1 MIERWVRDN
10 IRYFGG
16 NPDSVTIFGQ
26 SAGGASVE
34 FQMLSPHSKG
44 IYITFN
50 FPAFVRNIFKIAFF
64 DIFPC

>member
-1 MIERWVRDN
+1 MIGRWVRDN

-44 IYITFN
+44 NMGIPSKYVEHEETLADPSHI
-50 FPAFVRNIFKIAFF
+50 
-64 DIFPC
+64 

>member
-1 MIERWVRDN
+1 MRFKIKLIIKFIDRWVRDN

-16 NPDSVTIFGQ
+16 NPDSVTLFGQ

-44 IYITFN
+44 N
-50 FPAFVRNIFKIAFF
+50 HLKKSL
-64 DIFPC
+64 

>member
-1 MIERWVRDN
+1 VRDN

-44 IYITFN
+44 YIFTFLN
-50 FPAFVRNIFKIAFF
+50 LFKTF
-64 DIFPC
+64 

>member
-1 MIERWVRDN
+1 VRDN

-44 IYITFN
+44 YYFHFLKFIQ
-50 FPAFVRNIFKIAFF
+50 NILKI
-64 DIFPC
+64 